1 MKLGLFSTVPNY
13 FALLAFGNP
22 DFGGRI
28 SVLLTLVLALTAVLF
43 VLQNMLPMTPK
54 VSYTPTPTTINI
66 RCNSVHNGAPFL
78 PLLLLFPHG
87 R

>member
-1 MKLGLFSTVPNY
+1 MPNY

-43 VLQNMLPMTPK
+43 VLQNMLPMTPN
-54 VSYTPTPTTINI
+54 VSYTNK
-66 RCNSVHNGAPFL
+66 VHSLQLRP
-78 PLLLLFPHG
+78 
-87 R
+87 

>member
-1 MKLGLFSTVPNY
+1 MPNY

-54 VSYTPTPTTINI
+54 VSYTNNHSFVATASVTTP
-66 RCNSVHNGAPFL
+66 PLL

>member
-1 MKLGLFSTVPNY
+1 MPNY

-43 VLQNMLPMTPK
+43 VLQDMLPMTPN
-54 VSYTPTPTTINI
+54 VSYTNQ
-66 RCNSVHNGAPFL
+66 VHSLQLRP
-78 PLLLLFPHG
+78 
-87 R
+87 